1 MDISLLAFKFIKH
14 GCLLQQMHIGPGQML
29 VTYSSNQI
37 MAMISSASMYGM
49 ILQKP
54 LNQSFFLTFNQNH
67 RQLIVII
74 ALTWK
79 RILSDGSKLIN
90 MKHLVNSSKH
100 VQMICMGAHLFK
112 DCIWHAKHQAS
123 DLISWRMGLAM
134 LDTPLGA

>member
-1 MDISLLAFKFIKH
+1 
-14 GCLLQQMHIGPGQML
+14 MHIGPGQML

-100 VQMICMGAHLFK
+100 VQMICMGLTCSRTVFSMPSIK
-112 DCIWHAKHQAS
+112 
-123 DLISWRMGLAM
+123 LL
-134 LDTPLGA
+134 T